1 LKNPGNFNNLVG
13 LPLTLLELDPS
24 YEIAVVEM
32 GTNAPGEIKR
42 LAEIAR
48 PTVGL
53 ITNIGQAHLEGMG
66 SLERLAR
73 EKGELFR
80 AVGEK
85 GTLVVNQNDSRV
97 ALLAKDCRTKRIGF
111 GIDTE
116 ADVMIDQIRWSGA
129 KGVRFWL
136 AVGKERV
143 WVDLPLPGR
152 QFVQSAAAAV
162 AVASLFQIRVQD
174 MKRRLERFKPLPMRM
189 EIISLRGVTFINDAY
204 NANPPSVEMALES
217 LSRASG
223 KAAQAFVV
231 LGDMLELGD
240 TAQVAHKAVGR
251 LIGKLNVTG
260 GFLLGDHATDVAA
273 GAIEAGMDPHRLRV
287 VKSHQE
293 IVHLLKDI
301 VLPGDWVLV
310 KGSRQMRM
318 ETVIRGFEGEA

>member
-1 LKNPGNFNNLVG
+1 LV
-13 LPLTLLELDPS
+13 D
-24 YEIAVVEM
+24 
-32 GTNAPGEIKR
+32 
-42 LAEIAR
+42 
-48 PTVGL
+48 
-53 ITNIGQAHLEGMG
+53 
-66 SLERLAR
+66 
-73 EKGELFR
+73 F
-80 AVGEK
+80 
-85 GTLVVNQNDSRV
+85 
-97 ALLAKDCRTKRIGF
+97 
-111 GIDTE
+111 
-116 ADVMIDQIRWSGA
+116 
-129 KGVRFWL
+129 
-136 AVGKERV
+136 
-143 WVDLPLPGR
+143 PLPGL
-152 QFVQSAAAAV
+152 QFVQNVAAAV
-162 AVASLFQIRVQD
+162 AVASLSQIRAQD
-174 MKRRLERFKPLPMRM
+174 MKRKLERFKPLPMRM

-204 NANPPSVEMALES
+204 NANPPSVKMALET

-223 KAAQAFVV
+223 RAQTFVV